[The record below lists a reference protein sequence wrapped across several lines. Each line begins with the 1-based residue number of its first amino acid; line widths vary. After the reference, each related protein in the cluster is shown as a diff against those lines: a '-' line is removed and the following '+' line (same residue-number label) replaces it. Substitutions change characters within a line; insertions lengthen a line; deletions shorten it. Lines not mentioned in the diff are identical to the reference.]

1 MAKRRAASQL
11 TRDDLDRLDNEQEED
26 IDTGGEGNI
35 SQRFASPDILSQ
47 RKMAKARRSIPA
59 SDTAVKSPFDG
70 IQLQAPSV
78 ATPFGGSSLF
88 PSFGQQQQTS
98 MKPSFGF
105 GLSTPKQDEA
115 QVMKSSLPLPT
126 LTNGVKTTVDK
137 ESEAEKNF
145 TFSGR
150 SMEYWAKIERLNSSF
165 VDHLSEYV
173 KDHPRADF
181 RINCEEYIKHL
192 SKLDEDYPLDQ
203 QTTSSSS
210 LTISSS
216 TTTSIPA
223 ASFVTPVR
231 GSSPGFSFG
240 PSDVQARKESV
251 STPTFGSGLNGTA
264 FNTSTPSFGFKTGA
278 TAPLTFPSIPATS
291 STSTPMFNFGGK
303 SDTGITPSSVATN
316 SQATDSVDDD
326 FAEYIPPKNEDIK
339 ADEEGSVYSKK

>member
-11 TRDDLDRLDNEQEED
+11 TRDDLDRLDDEQEED
-26 IDTGGEGNI
+26 TETGGEGNV

-47 RKMAKARRSIPA
+47 RKMAKARRSIPT
-59 SDTAVKSPFDG
+59 SDTAVKSPFAG

-78 ATPFGGSSLF
+78 ATPFGGSNLF
-88 PSFGQQQQTS
+88 PFGQQQSS

-105 GLSTPKQDEA
+105 GLSAQKQDEA
-115 QVMKSSLPLPT
+115 QITKSSLPLPT
-126 LTNGVKTTVDK
+126 LTNGMKTTVDK

-145 TFSGR
+145 SFSGR

-165 VDHLSEYV
+165 VDHLTEYV

-192 SKLDEDYPLDQ
+192 SKLDQDYPLNQ

-210 LTISSS
+210 STLSSS
-216 TTTSIPA
+216 TTTSSTTA

-251 STPTFGSGLNGTA
+251 STPTFGGGLNGTA

-278 TAPLTFPSIPATS
+278 AAPTFPSIPAAS
-291 STSTPMFNFGGK
+291 SVSTPMFNFGAK
-303 SDTGITPSSVATN
+303 SETSVTPSQAT
-316 SQATDSVDDD
+316 ATDSVDDD
-326 FAEYIPPKNEDIK
+326 GAEYIPPKNEDIK